1 MPIPYIIGG
10 GAVAL
15 AARKRKRMAQAASN
29 KYSQKY
35 PLLDNCSSME
45 ASLKSAQIELKNLSN
60 APASTASAKRQKK
73 YAEAALS
80 SWISTIK
87 SHNND
92 LKCGLD
98 LSSVQSVAP
107 ISQVIPAVNSQVTA
121 QEIAPSE
128 TQNLASD
135 TRKKGVNWILIGGVL
150 VAGVVIFKLLKK
162 K

>member
-35 PLLDNCSSME
+35 PLLDNCDSME
-45 ASLKSAQIELKNLSN
+45 ASLKSAQIELKNLSVS
-60 APASTASAKRQKK
+60 PASTASAKRQKK

-87 SHNND
+87 SHNKD

-98 LSSVQSVAP
+98 LSSVSSPAP
-107 ISQVIPAVNSQVTA
+107 ISQVIPTNNTQSAIQEVTA
-121 QEIAPSE
+121 TE
-128 TQNLASD
+128 TQNLAAN
-135 TRKKGVNWILIGGVL
+135 TKKKGVNWILIGGVL